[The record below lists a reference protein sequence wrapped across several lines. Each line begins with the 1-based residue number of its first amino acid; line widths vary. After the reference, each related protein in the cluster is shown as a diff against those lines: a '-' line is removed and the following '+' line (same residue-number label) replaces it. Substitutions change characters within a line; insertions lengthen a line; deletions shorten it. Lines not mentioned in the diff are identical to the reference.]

1 MKYRTHKMVHRA
13 RRANGIP
20 PKRKEL
26 SGLSRSEFKTLLK
39 RNGHKI
45 DRGFFSSNCIS
56 QRKNRLYRWRW
67 WADEGFV
74 VDISC
79 PLNDF
84 DRWGN
89 STERTVPFEDA
100 FKRFDLQRCLEE
112 N

>member
-1 MKYRTHKMVHRA
+1 MK
-13 RRANGIP
+13 

-26 SGLSRSEFKTLLK
+26 SGLSPSEFKTLLK
-39 RNGHKI
+39 RKGHHVAR
-45 DRGFFSSNCIS
+45 DFFGVWCCIS
-56 QRKNRLYRWRW
+56 QRRNRLYRWRW

-100 FKRFDLQRCLEE
+100 FKRFDLQRCLLEP
-112 N
+112 